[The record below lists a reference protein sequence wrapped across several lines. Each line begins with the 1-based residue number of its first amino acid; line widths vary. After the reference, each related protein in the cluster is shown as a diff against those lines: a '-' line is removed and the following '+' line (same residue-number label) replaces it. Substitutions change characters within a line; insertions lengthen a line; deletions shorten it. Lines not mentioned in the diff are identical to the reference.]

1 MFNKSFNL
9 LIVTL
14 FFSLTNSV
22 FSQLFI
28 NSGQNLGNGRIFS
41 VVLGDLDG
49 DNDSDAVIVDYLS
62 YSKIW
67 FNDGLGHFTDSGQI
81 FGVPSQRGH
90 GAAIGDLENDGDN
103 DIFFVNNEGPN
114 QVLLNDGNGVFT
126 NSEQQLGT
134 SSDAYLSVVL
144 SDVDGDNDLDALLA
158 SFFHH
163 GELWLNDGSGVF
175 ANSGQNIGN
184 DEALR
189 MGVDDL
195 DGDND
200 PDIVLNNFNNYDEI
214 WFNDGSGNFTNS
226 GQTIGDIQS
235 WGHIALSDVDND
247 GDVDAFI
254 TNYESGSSKVWVN
267 NGEGTFSEL
276 NSYSG
281 NGEFIAMEDL
291 NNDGNIDAIICGVE
305 KFIKIWINDGIGN
318 FIYSGTLGYN
328 GISLF
333 FADVDSD
340 TDTDVAIG
348 YMEGSGGNKIF
359 LNETINGLKEKSSV
373 PTGFKLLQNYPNPF
387 NPATKISYQIPKLSF
402 VTLKVYDVL
411 GNEIAT
417 LVNGENSAGTYEVEF
432 NSKGLI
438 NQKGIITSG
447 VYFYQLKVG
456 SYIQTKKM
464 ILMR

>member
-1 MFNKSFNL
+1 MFNKLFNL
-9 LIVTL
+9 LIVT
-14 FFSLTNSV
+14 FFLSLTNDV
-22 FSQLFI
+22 LSQLFI
-28 NSGQNLGNGRIFS
+28 DSGQNLGNGRVFS
-41 VVLGDLDG
+41 IVLGDLDG
-49 DNDSDAVIVDYLS
+49 DDDSDAVIVDYLS
-62 YSKIW
+62 HTKIW
-67 FNDGLGHFTDSGQI
+67 LNDGHGNFTYNGQS
-81 FGVPSQRGH
+81 FGIPSERGH
-90 GAAIGDLENDGDN
+90 DAAIGDLDEDGDN
-103 DIFFVNNEGPN
+103 DIFLINNEGPN

-126 NSEQQLGT
+126 NSGQQLG
-134 SSDAYLSVVL
+134 SLSDAYLSVIL

-163 GELWLNDGSGVF
+163 GELWLNDGNGVF

-226 GQTIGDIQS
+226 GQTIGDKQS

-254 TNYESGSSKVWVN
+254 TNYESGISIVWIN

-305 KFIKIWINDGIGN
+305 KFIKILINDGIGN

-340 TDTDVAIG
+340 TDTDVSIG
-348 YMEGSGGNKIF
+348 YWEGSGGNKIF
-359 LNETINGLKEKSSV
+359 LNESITGLKDKSLSLS
-373 PTGFKLLQNYPNPF
+373 GFKLVQNYPNPF
-387 NPATKISYQIPKLSF
+387 NPATKITYSIPQSSF
-402 VTLKVYDVL
+402 VSLKVYDIL
-411 GNEIAT
+411 GNEVAT
-417 LVNGENSAGTYEVEF
+417 LVDEIKPAGEFENEFDGNELKSGIYFSQLIAGNHSE
-432 NSKGLI
+432 
-438 NQKGIITSG
+438 
-447 VYFYQLKVG
+447 
-456 SYIQTKKM
+456 TKKM
-464 ILMR
+464 ILLK